1 MCVFECVDKC
11 VRVIYNTGVVV
22 CGGGQSAGTLRKIIN
37 KAGIRGILVA
47 EMYCILLTE
56 NLCAGCLLYMGVCVY
71 GYHLGSCGNSS
82 VWSEEMGVCQ
92 IRYVLCASAM
102 DTSVGCRVRGVW
114 PTWSR

>member
-22 CGGGQSAGTLRKIIN
+22 CGGGQSAGTLRKMIN

-56 NLCAGCLLYMGVCVY
+56 NLCAGCLLYMGGVCVWV
-71 GYHLGSCGNSS
+71 SP
-82 VWSEEMGVCQ
+82 W
-92 IRYVLCASAM
+92 VL
-102 DTSVGCRVRGVW
+102 R
-114 PTWSR
+114 